1 MFKDKVAIITG
12 ASRGLGRA
20 FALAFAREGAMVT
33 VAARTVQKSRF
44 IAGTIYETADL
55 IAAEGGKALPV
66 PTDVADEGSVENM
79 VRQTLDAFHR
89 IDILINNAATNR
101 PALFTRLSQKKWDE
115 ILGVNLRGTVLCTR
129 AVLPQMMEQKGGH
142 IINLSSMAAFEP
154 GHDPMTGLAY
164 DVSKAAVNR
173 FTIGLAEELK
183 PYSIAANVLMVDN
196 TVTEG
201 WSYLNPV
208 ADKSKWY
215 KPELWA
221 AYALY
226 VASREPSTYTG
237 RVLTEGDL
245 RKETARSENI

>member
-1 MFKDKVAIITG
+1 
-12 ASRGLGRA
+12 
-20 FALAFAREGAMVT
+20 
-33 VAARTVQKSRF
+33 
-44 IAGTIYETADL
+44 
-55 IAAEGGKALPV
+55 
-66 PTDVADEGSVENM
+66 
-79 VRQTLDAFHR
+79 
-89 IDILINNAATNR
+89 
-101 PALFTRLSQKKWDE
+101 
-115 ILGVNLRGTVLCTR
+115 
-129 AVLPQMMEQKGGH
+129 
-142 IINLSSMAAFEP
+142 MAALEP

-183 PYSIAANVLMVDN
+183 PYSIAVNVLMVDN